1 MGNKDRLTVLPIQ
14 LRRLFYSRFSRIAC
28 DDLISVRC
36 ENNRTVMENLH
47 MYICQLI
54 KKECDILLQPE
65 LSEDTLE
72 FIKMILIFI
81 PTFFT

>member
-1 MGNKDRLTVLPIQ
+1 MGNEDRLTVLPIQ

-36 ENNRTVMENLH
+36 ENNRTVMENL
-47 MYICQLI
+47 YISQLI

-65 LSEDTLE
+65 LSEDMLE
-72 FIKMILIFI
+72 FVKMILIFI
-81 PTFFT
+81 STLFI